1 MQGARSCYFKAPR
14 ISPQRSKAMSVTFG
28 DQPQTSSITKVLAGL
43 RETSLWQERVYQEIH
58 AHPELS
64 FQETKTASL
73 AASKLKEF
81 GYEVLEGIGRTGVV
95 GSLRNGGGK
104 TVLARADMDAL
115 PVRENTELPY
125 ASKITAVDDAGN
137 TVSVAHACG
146 HDAHVACLLGAAE
159 LLAQARQSW
168 SGTFI
173 ALFQPAEEVG
183 GGAKAMIE
191 SGLRDR
197 IPKPDVAFAQHV
209 LAYPAGKIG
218 TQTGPVLSAGDS
230 IRITLYGKGAHG
242 SMPHNSVDPVVLAAL
257 VVLRLQTIVS
267 RETKPG
273 EFAVLTVG
281 SSVAGSKSNI
291 IPDRAVLLANLRTYD
306 MDVRQRVISS
316 LERIVRAECEAS
328 GCPQPPEF
336 EYYDQYPL
344 TSNDPD
350 VTARVTSAF
359 QKHFGTDTVFELGR
373 VTASED
379 FSHIPDALG
388 TPYTYWGV
396 GCTDPDVYRRA
407 LEAGRVEQDIPVN
420 HSQFFAPVVQP
431 TLSVG
436 TQALVVA
443 TLAYLGHEDKS

>member
-1 MQGARSCYFKAPR
+1 MAAL
-14 ISPQRSKAMSVTFG
+14 A
-28 DQPQTSSITKVLAGL
+28 DVLRGL
-43 RETSLWQERVYQEIH
+43 QATTQWQENLYKDIH

-64 FQETKTASL
+64 FQETRTAGL
-73 AASKLKEF
+73 VASKLKEL
-81 GYEVLEGIGRTGVV
+81 GYEVIEGIGGTGVL
-95 GSLRNGGGK
+95 GILRRGEGG

-115 PVRENTELPY
+115 PVKEATGLPY
-125 ASKITAVDDAGN
+125 ASTATAPDAGG
-137 TVSVAHACG
+137 TVNVSHACG
-146 HDAHVACLLGAAE
+146 HDAHVTCLLGAAE
-159 LLAQARQSW
+159 LLAQARDAW
-168 SGTFI
+168 RGTLV
-173 ALFQPAEEVG
+173 ALFQPAEEVA
-183 GGAKAMIE
+183 GGAKAMVDD
-191 SGLRDR
+191 GLRNR

-209 LAYPAGKIG
+209 LAFPAGTVG

-230 IRITLYGKGAHG
+230 IRITLHGKGAHG
-242 SMPHNSVDPVVLAAL
+242 SMPHNSVDTVVLASQ

-273 EFAVLTVG
+273 EFVVLTVG
-281 SSVAGSKSNI
+281 SIAAGSKSNI
-291 IPDRAVLLANLRTYD
+291 IPDRAILLANLRTYD
-306 MDVRQRVISS
+306 MDVRTRVISS
-316 LERIVRAECEAS
+316 VERIVRAECEAS

-344 TSNDPD
+344 TTNDPD

-359 QKHFGTDTVFELGR
+359 QKHFGIDTVFELGR

-396 GCTDPDVYRRA
+396 GCTDRDVYRRA
-407 LEAGRVEQDIPVN
+407 LESGRVEQDIPVN

-443 TLAYLGHEDKS
+443 TLAYLGHEVTT